1 MKNTIVTVLGVVV
14 IGGLLWWA
22 GSAGSNNPDVIAT
35 RGIHWHPELTIYVD
49 GEKEEIP
56 ANIGLM
62 GGHEPIHTHVEDAAQ
77 GVLHFE
83 FGEMVRTDD
92 IRLGRFFEIWDKDI
106 QTAFGSLE
114 SMTVNGEENT
124 EYGDY
129 VVGEED
135 KIELFYVSVEEEGA
149 E

>member
-1 MKNTIVTVLGVVV
+1 V

-22 GSAGSNNPDVIAT
+22 GSFGGSDPDVIAT

-49 GEKEEIP
+49 GEKEDIP
-56 ANIGLM
+56 ANIGLA
-62 GGHEPIHTHVEDAAQ
+62 GGHQPIHTHVEDVAQ

-83 FGEMVRTDD
+83 FGDIVRTNDTH
-92 IRLGRFFEIWDKDI
+92 LGIFFEIWNKDM

-114 SMTVNGEENT
+114 KMTVNGEENT
-124 EYGDY
+124 EYENY
-129 VVGEED
+129 AVQEED
-135 KIELFYVSVEEEGA
+135 KIELFYVSVEEEEA